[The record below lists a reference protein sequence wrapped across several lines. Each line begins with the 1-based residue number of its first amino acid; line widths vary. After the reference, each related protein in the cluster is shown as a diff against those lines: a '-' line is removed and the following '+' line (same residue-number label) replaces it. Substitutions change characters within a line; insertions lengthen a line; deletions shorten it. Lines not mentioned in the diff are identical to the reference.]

1 MSNKQNDELVDLE
14 KDYLAEKPTMF
25 VSFSGGRTSG
35 YMCKWL
41 LDNKSDEY
49 FGGVQAFEKHRVGVR
64 GRVEGERACLA
75 PSKVSNK
82 RGEQVLHLNNR
93 GYWVQKFSQ
102 S

>member
-1 MSNKQNDELVDLE
+1 MSDPMLPPYKNFCKC
-14 KDYLAEKPTMF
+14 
-25 VSFSGGRTSG
+25 SGCG
-35 YMCKWL
+35 
-41 LDNKSDEY
+41 EY

-82 RGEQVLHLNNR
+82 KGEQVLHLNNR